1 MAVGEGELTVTAERT
16 LSQPELNRALL
27 ARQLLLERGRGSLP
41 RSVERIGGIQAQYAP
56 SMYVGLWTRLEGF
69 ERDQLTRALERHTL
83 VQGTLLRSTIHLVT
97 PGDWWNFTAAVR
109 VQRREHWIKSH
120 GGKEVGRE
128 MAAAARRVAP
138 RLADRPL
145 PRKEL
150 EDLVGKGAA
159 GISGINLWLDLLRV
173 PPSGTWERRRAD
185 LFAAADQAIGP
196 DPDLDPGAAT
206 VELARAYLR
215 GFGPASASEIAQW
228 AGLGTEAVNTALDGL
243 ELRRFAAEDGAEL
256 VDLPRLVLPDP
267 ETPAPVRFLPV
278 WDATLLVH
286 ARRTQILPEE
296 HRPKVFN
303 TRTPQSMPTF
313 LVDGKVAGSWRYE
326 KGRVATKPFGRL
338 DPATRRE
345 VAEEAE
351 RLAAFHE

>member
-1 MAVGEGELTVTAERT
+1 MATGEAELRVAAERT

-41 RSVERIGGIQAQYAP
+41 RTVERIGGIQAQYAP

-69 ERDQLTRALERHTL
+69 ERDQLTRALERNSL

-97 PGDWWNFTAAVR
+97 PGDWWTFAAAVR
-109 VQRREHWIKSH
+109 AERRERWLKSH
-120 GGKEVGRE
+120 GGKQVGRE
-128 MAAAARRVAP
+128 LAVAARRVAA
-138 RLADRPL
+138 RLADGPL

-150 EDLVGKGAA
+150 QDLVGKGAA
-159 GISGINLWLDLLRV
+159 GISGINVWLDLIRV

-185 LFAAADQAIGP
+185 LFGAADQAIGP
-196 DPDLDPGAAT
+196 DPQLDRAAAT

-215 GFGPASASEIAQW
+215 GFGPASASQIAQW
-228 AGLGTEAVNTALDGL
+228 AGLGTEAVNAALEAL
-243 ELRRFAAEDGAEL
+243 ELRRFVAEDGAEL
-256 VDLPRLVLPDP
+256 VDLPRLALPDP
-267 ETPAPVRFLPV
+267 ETPAPVRFLPI

-313 LVDGKVAGSWRYE
+313 LVDGQVAGSWSYE
-326 KGRVATKPFGRL
+326 KGRVVTKPFSRL
-338 DPATRRE
+338 APAARRD

-351 RLAAFHE
+351 RLAAFHG